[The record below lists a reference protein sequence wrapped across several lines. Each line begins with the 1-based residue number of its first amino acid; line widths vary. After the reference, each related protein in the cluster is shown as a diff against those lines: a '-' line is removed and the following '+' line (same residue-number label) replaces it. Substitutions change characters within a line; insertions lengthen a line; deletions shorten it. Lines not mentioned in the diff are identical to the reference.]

1 VEEPHIRGTR
11 MWIQDLREMCEKSFD
26 NHTEGQL
33 KVREI
38 QIEWTDAHKE
48 GEITDAL
55 LEGLDRRSFRLL
67 RSDSNEWLEWLDD
80 ENFWSPGWKGEVI
93 E

>member
-1 VEEPHIRGTR
+1 